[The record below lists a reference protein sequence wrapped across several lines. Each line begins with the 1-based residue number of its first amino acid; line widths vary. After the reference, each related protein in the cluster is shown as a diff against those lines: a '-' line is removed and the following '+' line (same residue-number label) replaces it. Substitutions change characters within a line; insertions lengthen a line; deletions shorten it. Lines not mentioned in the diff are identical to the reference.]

1 MTRKTQTAAW
11 MALAAMLATQTLAF
25 GQSTGATAVEA
36 ATNTAAAIRYPAARE
51 QAEALAVD
59 RGTAGLAL
67 SLKRLGTWASV
78 MDIVAHPDD
87 EDGGMLTY
95 ESRGLGARASLLTL
109 TRGEGGQN
117 AMSPDADDA
126 LGLLRTN
133 ELLRADAYY
142 GARQYFGTEA
152 DFGFSKTQ
160 EEAFS
165 QWGHDRVLY
174 DAVLAIRKER
184 PLVLM
189 ATFVGGITDGHGQ
202 HQVSGEIEQE
212 AYLAAGD
219 PKVFPEQLRNGLL
232 PWTPLKVYGRVP
244 FAPVTA
250 KGMFDYA
257 TGKWAPARFY
267 NYVTRSWSATA
278 PKPDVEIPTSEWN
291 SVDGLSYQQIAR
303 TGWGEQRS
311 QYGGGDPTLS
321 GEGGSAYH
329 LWASRL
335 PAGETAQDGIFAG
348 IPVDL
353 PGLAWLVTR
362 DGQAVPAWLTTGLA
376 TLSASV
382 HQART
387 EFRPESPAG
396 IAPSLR
402 LALVTVRSLRA
413 RVQGSKLR
421 DPGRSFLSEEL
432 DRKEAQLETA
442 LAESLGIDLQAFTVK
457 SARTDHGPFGGGID
471 ETPVSAVPGEKLLV
485 RVHTHVASA
494 GVTLQRVWLHGT
506 DGRPWADGAVQNP
519 AADATLAATVPTDE
533 PPTAPYFTRPTVA
546 QPYYNVSAAALR
558 DEPFAPY
565 PLQAWAEFA
574 YDGIPVRVG
583 EVVQTMHREP
593 GRGGIFEPL
602 VITPPIGVEVEPQA
616 AILPPDGS
624 PLVVRVVVHT
634 EMAASGTVQLQLPD
648 GWTSAPASATFH
660 SAQRGD
666 TEAVV
671 FRVSPPAHSQA
682 AGKVSLGAVAT
693 WNGKQFTSGW
703 RSVGYP
709 GMRPYNL
716 YRKATTETRQVDV
729 KIAKGLRVAYVMG
742 TGDTVP
748 EALRSLGIEP
758 HLLTPQE
765 IAQGDF
771 SAWNVILIGIRAY
784 SVRPELAANEARLE
798 AFERSG
804 GTVIVQYQS
813 SNFPAPYPLDMG
825 RSPEKV
831 VEETAPVRLLHPENP
846 LLSTPN
852 RITTADF
859 SGWVEERG
867 HSFLSSWD
875 PAYTA
880 LTETADHGQDP
891 QQGGLLVAQVGRG
904 HFVSVSYALYRQF
917 PELVPGAFRLLA
929 NLISLGR

>member
-1 MTRKTQTAAW
+1 
-11 MALAAMLATQTLAF
+11 MALTAMLAMQTLAF
-25 GQSTGATAVEA
+25 GQSMGTATTGAADSTEA
-36 ATNTAAAIRYPAARE
+36 AIPFPAARE
-51 QAEALAVD
+51 QAEPLAVD

-87 EDGGMLTY
+87 EDGGMLTF
-95 ESRGLGARASLLTL
+95 ESRGRGARASLLTL

-212 AYLAAGD
+212 AYLAAGN
-219 PKVFPEQLRNGLL
+219 PKVFPEQLQNGLL
-232 PWTPLKVYGRVP
+232 PWSPLKVYGRVP

-267 NYVTRSWSATA
+267 NYVTRTWSATA
-278 PKPDVEIPTSEWN
+278 PKPDVEIPTYEWN
-291 SVDGLSYQQIAR
+291 PVDGLSYQQIAR

-335 PAGETAQDGIFAG
+335 PAGETPKDGIFAG

-362 DGQAVPAWLTTGLA
+362 DGQAAPAWLTSSLA
-376 TLSASV
+376 TLTANV
-382 HQART
+382 HQAQT
-387 EFRPESPAG
+387 QFRPESPDG
-396 IAPSLR
+396 IAPALR
-402 LALVTVRSLRA
+402 QALITVRSLRT
-413 RVQGSKLR
+413 RIQDSTLS
-421 DPGRSFLSEEL
+421 DPGRTFLSDEL
-432 DRKEAQLETA
+432 GRKEVQLETS
-442 LAESLGIDLQAFTVK
+442 LAQSLGIDLQAFTVK
-457 SARTDHGPFGGGID
+457 STRTDHGPFGGGID
-471 ETPVSAVPGEKLLV
+471 ETPASAIPGEKLLV
-485 RVHTHVASA
+485 RVHTHFASA
-494 GVTLQRVWLHGT
+494 GVTLRRVWLHAT
-506 DGRPWADGAVQNP
+506 DSRKWTVGAVQNP
-519 AADATLAATVPTDE
+519 AADATLAATVPADE
-533 PPTAPYFTRPTVA
+533 PPTTPYFTRPTVA
-546 QPYYNVSAAALR
+546 QPYYDVRDAKLR

-565 PLQAWAEFA
+565 PLEAWAEFT
-574 YDGIPVRVG
+574 YDGIPVRIG

-593 GRGGIFEPL
+593 RRGGIFEPL

-624 PLVVRVVVHT
+624 PLVVSVRVHS
-634 EMAASGTVQLQLPD
+634 EMAASGTLRLQLPE
-648 GWTSAPASATFH
+648 GWTSAPTSADFH
-660 SAQRGD
+660 CAQRGD
-666 TEAVV
+666 TAAVV
-671 FRVSPPAHSQA
+671 FRVRPPLHTPA
-682 AGKVSLGAVAT
+682 AGKVSLGAIAT
-693 WNGKQFTSGW
+693 WDGKQFTSGW

-716 YRKATTETRQVDV
+716 YRKAAIETRQVNV
-729 KIAKGLRVAYVMG
+729 KVAKGLRVAYVMG

-748 EALRSLGIEP
+748 DALRSLGIEP
-758 HLLTPQE
+758 HLLTAQE
-765 IAQGDF
+765 IAQGNF

-798 AFERSG
+798 AFERAG

-813 SNFPAPYPLDMG
+813 SNFPAPYALEMG

-846 LLSTPN
+846 LLTTPN
-852 RITTADF
+852 RITAADF

-875 PAYTA
+875 PSYMA

-891 QQGGLLVAQVGRG
+891 QQGGLLVAQVGKG

-929 NLISLGR
+929 NLISLGQ